1 MTFEEKLKEAR
12 KNAGL
17 SQEELA
23 EKLGVSRSAV
33 AKWESD
39 RGLPDIENLKVTA
52 RLLSISIDDLLEED
66 EAISFRTLKQP
77 ISLDDYEKTGKC
89 RDRKD
94 AACWTHFQDADA
106 IYPLFRRKVLT
117 LKETAVDLVAQWGTV
132 QLLDYI
138 DNTAAYYL
146 VERKDRQ
153 YLVSVSDEFLCTTEL
168 TKRVDPRRF
177 TIGRYRFTKAPY
189 RLI

>member
-1 MTFEEKLKEAR
+1 MTFGEKLKEAR

-17 SQEELA
+17 SQEAFA
-23 EKLGVSRSAV
+23 EKVGVSRSAV

-39 RGLPDIENLKVTA
+39 RGLPDVENLKLMA
-52 RLLSISIDDLLEED
+52 GLLSVSIDDLLEED
-66 EAISFRTLKQP
+66 EAISFRTLKEP
-77 ISLDDYEKTGKC
+77 ITLDDYEKTGKC
-89 RDRKD
+89 RERKD
-94 AACWTHFQDADA
+94 AACWNHFQDADA

-117 LKETAVDLVAQWGTV
+117 LKETAVDLAEQWGTV

-146 VERKDRQ
+146 VERRNRQ

-168 TKRVDPRRF
+168 TRRVDSRRF

-189 RLI
+189 QLI